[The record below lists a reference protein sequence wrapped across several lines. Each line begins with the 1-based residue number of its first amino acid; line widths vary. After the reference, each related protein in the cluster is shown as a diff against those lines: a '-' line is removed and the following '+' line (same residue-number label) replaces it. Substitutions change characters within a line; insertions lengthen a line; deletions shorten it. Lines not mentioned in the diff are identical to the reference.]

1 MSDRPR
7 IDPGLLASVSE
18 SAPGRL
24 VRSLD
29 KDPALAER
37 WRWERAASGA
47 VTVRTEGGETVTLA
61 PDPTGVLSEP
71 GQLACTCLLAPRCLH
86 LLAVLTRLEPS
97 EEPGGGA
104 APAATATAV
113 EAAPTPA
120 GLELSAEQRRA
131 ARELYRA
138 GVELLGLGASAAGT
152 VVQTELLRAVH
163 SCRGASLPRAAS
175 AGLRVLRSIRD
186 LREERPEFSLPE
198 LARDL
203 LELLEVGRAL
213 EAEGPVP
220 PRYLGTARRAYQEIG
235 HLRLHGLF
243 CEPVIAGAGA
253 SGVVTTLC
261 DESGQLY
268 TVSDVQPGD
277 PARARGAYDKGV
289 RLGETSL
296 SHRELCREGLF
307 VQGATV
313 SADGRLGSG
322 ASVQA
327 VRAGESAWSAAAP
340 GRLFATPIA
349 EQVARAYAAAALPVA
364 ERPAGS
370 DLVLAHG
377 VVLGAAG
384 DALLV
389 KTADELALRLV
400 AASDHA
406 QLPLREVLRLLAR
419 APGLGLSLVGRLRLE
434 QPRTLALLAVGPAP
448 EGEPQ
453 LPERDPNR
461 RLELPAPW
469 RGRCNLGLDAL
480 QATHFRPGLAA
491 PRELAAGSLGAPVP
505 DPLAGLRRRLHR
517 IALGGRATLPP
528 EAGAELEREARRLG
542 EAMLPTAAAL
552 LRALQRGAVACERT
566 LAGRRREGDP
576 AELARAYL
584 AAGAFERACSRALQ
598 ERAWLDPR

>member
-18 SAPGRL
+18 SAPRRL
-24 VRSLD
+24 VKSLD

-37 WRWERAASGA
+37 WRWTRAASGA
-47 VTVRTEGGETVTLA
+47 VTVATEGGETVTLS
-61 PDPTGVLSEP
+61 PDPTGTLLRAEQVS
-71 GQLACTCLLAPRCLH
+71 CTCLLAPRCLH

-97 EEPGGGA
+97 EES
-104 APAATATAV
+104 APAAAGGEPLV
-113 EAAPTPA
+113 AAEPA
-120 GLELSAEQRRA
+120 PPREGLELSAEQRRA

-138 GVELLGLGASAAGT
+138 GVELLGLGANAAGT

-198 LARDL
+198 LSRDL
-203 LELLEVGRAL
+203 LELLEVARAL
-213 EAEGPVP
+213 GGDGAEARTAAVP
-220 PRYLGTARRAYQEIG
+220 ASYLGTARRAYQGIG

-253 SGVVTTLC
+253 SGVVSFLC

-268 TVSDVQPGD
+268 SVSDVQPGE
-277 PARARGAYDKGV
+277 PARARGTYDKGV

-327 VRAGESAWSAAAP
+327 VRAVESVWSAPAP
-340 GRLFATPIA
+340 SGLFATPIA

-364 ERPAGS
+364 ERPSGS
-370 DLVLAHG
+370 DLVLTRG
-377 VVLGAAG
+377 V
-384 DALLV
+384 ALLV
-389 KTADELALRLV
+389 KTSEELALRLV

-419 APGLGLSLVGRLRLE
+419 APGLALSLVGRLRLE

-448 EGEPQ
+448 EGQ
-453 LPERDPNR
+453 LLLPEVDPSR
-461 RLELPAPW
+461 RLELPAAW

-480 QATHFRPGLAA
+480 QATHFRPGLVA
-491 PRELAAGSLGAPVP
+491 PRELAAGSLGAPLP
-505 DPLAGLRRRLHR
+505 DPLAGLRRRLYR
-517 IALGGRATLPP
+517 IALGGRAALPP

-576 AELARAYL
+576 AELALAYL
-584 AAGAFERACSRALQ
+584 AAGSFERACSRSLQ
-598 ERAWLDPR
+598 AQAWLRPL